1 MPLLVVLFA
10 AIFASILWYKD
21 APKNLWRFSTLCYY
35 YWGASLMW
43 LVDAAFEYAEQ
54 KAEFFTPALSDM
66 LNDAVLGFAAVALG
80 LLIWLANLIVK
91 DPKRVIRP

>member
-1 MPLLVVLFA
+1 MTLLVVLFA

-21 APKNLWRFSTLCYY
+21 APKNLWRFSTLCYC

-43 LVDAAFEYAEQ
+43 LVDAAFKYAEQ
-54 KAEFFTPALSDM
+54 KAAFFTLALSDM